1 MLDVVFQLVT
11 VVVHNGVHNRV
22 ENRSSIMVHL
32 GNHCSVVA
40 TAPERLSVDMMV
52 LECSH
57 LGVDGGGDAP
67 VDIAIMVGVPLV
79 VSRVQITS
87 AQHELTIGNM
97 WIKHLVLVVV
107 VRVGH
112 GQAFIDSY
120 VLVVDL
126 ALGVGMVET
135 TVLVSPEEFIVGG
148 EQSHRFLVD
157 QVALNTMDSVS
168 DFAVRHDGVI
178 DEARIIA
185 SVHMLVRC
193 LVKVA
198 NVRSDCLDGKT
209 SVVSD
214 EIGG

>member
-87 AQHELTIGNM
+87 A
-97 WIKHLVLVVV
+97 
-107 VRVGH
+107 
-112 GQAFIDSY
+112 
-120 VLVVDL
+120 
-126 ALGVGMVET
+126 
-135 TVLVSPEEFIVGG
+135 
-148 EQSHRFLVD
+148 
-157 QVALNTMDSVS
+157 
-168 DFAVRHDGVI
+168 
-178 DEARIIA
+178 
-185 SVHMLVRC
+185 
-193 LVKVA
+193 
-198 NVRSDCLDGKT
+198 
-209 SVVSD
+209 
-214 EIGG
+214 